1 MLVDGVN
8 GAILAGVRRIGQHFG
23 AILSHLFF
31 MAKVTSEVEEDAASI
46 KVGETAQIA
55 TAVAGL
61 VSV

>member
-1 MLVDGVN
+1 MLVNGVN
-8 GAILAGVRRIGQHFG
+8 GAILAGVRRIGKHFG

-61 VSV
+61 VGV